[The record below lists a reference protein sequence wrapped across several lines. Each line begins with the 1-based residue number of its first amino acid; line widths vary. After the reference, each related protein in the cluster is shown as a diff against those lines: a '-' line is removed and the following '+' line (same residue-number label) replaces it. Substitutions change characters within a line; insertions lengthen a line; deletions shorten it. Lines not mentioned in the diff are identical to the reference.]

1 LLEALQSPRAMAA
14 IKLALCDDHPVF
26 RTGLVAMLRDEKD
39 LRVVIEAGSTAELLA
54 AMAKTPVDLV
64 LLDVQLPN
72 ENGLDAIDKIALG
85 RRVLVLS
92 AHDEPRM
99 IKRALKG
106 GAQGFV
112 RKDAPTKTLLKAIR
126 DAAAGKTVLAAD
138 LAMRLAESLRAEPDQ
153 VDFEDR
159 VRALTPRQREVL
171 ALLSEG
177 RSNREVAK
185 ALFVSE
191 GTVKNHVT
199 QILATLGV
207 RDRTRLA
214 VLLARYDIEM

>member
-1 LLEALQSPRAMAA
+1 MPA

-72 ENGLDAIDKIALG
+72 ENGLDVIDKIAVG

-159 VRALTPRQREVL
+159 VRSLTPRQREVL

-214 VLLARYDIEM
+214 VLLARYDIEL

>member
-1 LLEALQSPRAMAA
+1 MAA

-26 RTGLVAMLRDEKD
+26 RTGLCAMLRDEKD
-39 LRVVIEAGSTAELLA
+39 LRVVIEAGSTAELLS

-112 RKDAPTKTLLKAIR
+112 RKDAPAKTLLKAIR

-153 VDFEDR
+153 VHFEDR
-159 VRALTPRQREVL
+159 VRSLTPRQREVL

-199 QILATLGV
+199 QILAALGV

-214 VLLARYDIEM
+214 VLLARYDIEL

>member
-1 LLEALQSPRAMAA
+1 MAG

-26 RTGLVAMLRDEKD
+26 RTGLCTMLRDEKD
-39 LRVVIEAGSTAELLA
+39 LRVVVEAGSTAELLA
-54 AMAKTPVDLV
+54 AVQKTPVDLV
-64 LLDVQLPN
+64 LLDIQLPN
-72 ENGLDAIDKIALG
+72 ENSLDVIDKIALG

-112 RKDAPTKTLLKAIR
+112 RKDAPPKTLLKAIR

-153 VDFEDR
+153 IDFEDR
-159 VRALTPRQREVL
+159 VKALTRRQREVL
-171 ALLSEG
+171 ALLADG
-177 RSNREVAK
+177 KSNREIAG

-199 QILATLGV
+199 QILAALGV

-214 VLLARYDIEM
+214 LLLARYEIEL